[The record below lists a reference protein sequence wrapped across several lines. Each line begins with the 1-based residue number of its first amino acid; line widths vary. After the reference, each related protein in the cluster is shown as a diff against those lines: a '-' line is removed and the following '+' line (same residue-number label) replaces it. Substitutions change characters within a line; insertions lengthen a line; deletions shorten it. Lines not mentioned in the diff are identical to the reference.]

1 MEYLVKVGEMFL
13 RSNVDITNYQLCNKE
28 QAASHFKTKEEAD
41 EEVQTLIKTGIDK
54 NTLSIVEYVRYED
67 NGGKDQK
74 LMIVDLFN
82 TMLTREDLEVLI
94 SETIQQDD
102 SLGPI
107 KNLVSERF
115 PGPLEYDSYS
125 YIFNALTP
133 LFFESLGFEKVDLDN
148 LPIEQIGS
156 AYKKLDKEAKKKVDA
171 ITAIHNALTYLQAS
185 LYLQNGQIAEAKP
198 LLNHLLSK

>member
-94 SETIQQDD
+94 SETIQQND
-102 SLGPI
+102 SLVPI
-107 KNLVSERF
+107 KNFVAERF
-115 PGPLEYDSYS
+115 PGSLKHDSYRR
-125 YIFNALTP
+125 IFNAFTP
-133 LFFESLGFEKVDLDN
+133 LFFESLGFEEVDSDN
-148 LPIEQIGS
+148 LPIEQIDS
-156 AYKKLDKEAKKKVDA
+156 AFEKLDEDAKTKVKA
-171 ITAIHNALTYLQAS
+171 ITAIHEALI
-185 LYLQNGQIAEAKP
+185 YLQNEQMDEAKKM
-198 LLNHLLSK
+198 LNHLLSK

>member
-67 NGGKDQK
+67 NRGKDHK

-82 TMLTREDLEVLI
+82 TTLTREDLEVLI

-102 SLGPI
+102 SLEPI

-156 AYKKLDKEAKKKVDA
+156 AYKKLDKKAKKKVDA
-171 ITAIHNALTYLQAS
+171 ITAIHKALTYLQAS